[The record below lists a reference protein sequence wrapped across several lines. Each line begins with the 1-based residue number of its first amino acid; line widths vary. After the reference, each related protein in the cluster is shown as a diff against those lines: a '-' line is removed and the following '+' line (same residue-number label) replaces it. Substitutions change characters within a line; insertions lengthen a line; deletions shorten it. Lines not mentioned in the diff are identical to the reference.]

1 MNYIIVDDEPIA
13 HTIIQDYAASL
24 QELIL
29 VKNCYNALEAM
40 EVLKQNQIDLMFL
53 DIEMPRLKGLDFIRT
68 LQKKPAIIVTS
79 AYSEFALEG
88 YELDVTDYLL
98 KPFSFERFIKAYVK
112 VTQKQQ
118 PVTSPA
124 INSNTVKQHNDD
136 RLFLKGDKEIHQ
148 IKLNDLRYIESY
160 GNYVKMMVND
170 HVFVIHESISYFE
183 KTLDNNVFIR
193 THRSFI
199 VNINHIQSIVG
210 NQIHVNNTKIP
221 IGQSYKLAVKDK
233 LFN

>member
-29 VKNCYNALEAM
+29 VKNCYNAIEAM
-40 EVLKQNQIDLMFL
+40 EVLKKNPIDLMFL
-53 DIEMPRLKGLDFIRT
+53 DIEMPKLKGMDFIRT
-68 LQKKPAIIVTS
+68 LQKKPAIIITS

-88 YELDVTDYLL
+88 YELDITDYLL
-98 KPFSFERFIKAYVK
+98 KPFSFERFIKAYAK

-118 PVTSPA
+118 SLMPPA
-124 INSNTVKQHNDD
+124 INSNTVKQYNDD

-148 IKLNDLRYIESY
+148 IKLSSLLYIESY
-160 GNYVKMMVND
+160 GNYVKMKVD
-170 HVFVIHESISYFE
+170 DQVFIIHESISHFE
-183 KTLDNNVFIR
+183 NTLDNNVFIR

-210 NQIHVNNTKIP
+210 NQIHVSNTKIP
-221 IGQSYKLAVKDK
+221 IGQSYKLAVKAK